1 LKRKRRNQSFEK
13 KFAPPRI
20 VAIEAETGGTFDVWT
35 AALLAIVNDVTEN
48 YTTKHWEGGQGNGTG
63 QIVPRERKKK
73 KNNNPNRFLFLSICF
88 RGFESKRFINE
99 QFGYKMRKTP

>member
-35 AALLAIVNDVTEN
+35 AALLAIINDVTEN
-48 YTTKHWEGGQGNGTG
+48 YTTK
-63 QIVPRERKKK
+63 RKKK
-73 KNNNPNRFLFLSICF
+73 KIITQTDSCFFRFVSMVLNQSDLLTNNSVI
-88 RGFESKRFINE
+88 K
-99 QFGYKMRKTP
+99 